1 MTHDQIDDLRSSL
14 KKLSYYCFDAESISL
29 CAWYFAA
36 CGKSDIVGD
45 QPGDLAVLQGYAHFL
60 HVCPPVARG
69 YIVVHVILTEM
80 CPTGMSGAIVLYTN
94 R

>member
-36 CGKSDIVGD
+36 CGKSDIVGEVEALLKTCRHSA
-45 QPGDLAVLQGYAHFL
+45 DLWSWMYH
-60 HVCPPVARG
+60 RG
-69 YIVVHVILTEM
+69 IFDDRIGCV
-80 CPTGMSGAIVLYTN
+80 
-94 R
+94 